1 MEDMQRGYGEGCLL
15 NVLDQSERKRF
26 PSHAMQ
32 AGEGDGAGVQAYT
45 SVTE

>member
-26 PSHAMQ
+26 LSHAMQ
-32 AGEGDGAGVQAYT
+32 AGGGGVQAYT